1 MNDEINTFPVGIQLL
16 GRVLNAS
23 GEAIDKKG
31 PLTGIER
38 VPLYRAAPG
47 VAEGDK
53 ASLNQVLETGIKVI
67 DLLAPIP
74 RGGIAG
80 LFGNAGVGKLVV
92 VEELMHNIITRH
104 NGYVVCLGTG
114 EGTYEAVELMDAI
127 REAEL
132 EDKFV
137 LLFEELTES
146 PEVRQR
152 MIQGGLTIA
161 EHFRQQGHEVL
172 LVVDRDKMAQGSL
185 TNTRALRRMLREGG
199 VTAILQGSEDD
210 YWQFRQGDTLDDFD
224 CQIVLTRKMT
234 TRDLWPAVD
243 RLLSSSRLLDSG
255 AVDSEHVQVAREVLE
270 VLRRYA
276 ELEMK
281 EQQELSDADKELARR
296 AVKIQYFFTQPFFV
310 AEAYTEIPG
319 EYVGVEETVK
329 GFKELLEGRYED
341 LPDKAFYFVGGV
353 DEAIAKAGKE
363 EKEGKQSEKR

>member
-1 MNDEINTFPVGIQLL
+1 MNDKINTFPVGTRLL

-23 GEAIDKKG
+23 GEPIDKKG
-31 PLTGIER
+31 SLTGIER
-38 VPLYRAAPG
+38 VPLYRPAPR
-47 VAEGDK
+47 VAGEDK

-92 VEELMHNIITRH
+92 VEELMHNIITRNH
-104 NGYVVCLGTG
+104 GYVVCLGMG
-114 EGTYEAVELMDAI
+114 EGTYEVVELMDAI

-132 EDKFV
+132 EDKV
-137 LLFEELTES
+137 VMLFEELTES

-152 MIQGGLTIA
+152 MIRGGLTIA

-172 LVVDRDKMAQGSL
+172 LVVDKDKMAQGRL
-185 TNTRALRRMLREGG
+185 ANTHALRRILREGG

-210 YWQFRQGDTLDDFD
+210 YWQFRQGDTLDDLD
-224 CQIVLTRKMT
+224 CQIVLTSKMAK
-234 TRDLWPAVD
+234 RDLWPAVD
-243 RLLSSSRLLDSG
+243 RLLSSSRLLDRD
-255 AVDSEHVQVAREVLE
+255 AFDSEHVQVARQVLE

-276 ELEMK
+276 ELETK
-281 EQQELSDADKELARR
+281 EQQELSDADKELSRR

-319 EYVGVEETVK
+319 EYVRVEDTVK
-329 GFKELLEGRYED
+329 GFKELLEGRYND

-363 EKEGKQSEKR
+363 

>member
-1 MNDEINTFPVGIQLL
+1 MNDKINTFPAGAQLL

-23 GEAIDKKG
+23 GKPIDKKG

-38 VPLYRAAPG
+38 VPLYRPG
-47 VAEGDK
+47 PRVAGDR

-74 RGGIAG
+74 RGGIVG
-80 LFGNAGVGKLVV
+80 LFGNAGVGKLVAL
-92 VEELMHNIITRH
+92 EELMHNIITRQ
-104 NGYVVCLGTG
+104 NGYVVCLSMG
-114 EGTYEAVELMDAI
+114 EGTYEAVELMDTI
-127 REAEL
+127 REAER

-137 LLFEELTES
+137 MLFEELTES
-146 PEVRQR
+146 LEVRQR
-152 MIQGGLTIA
+152 MIRGGLTIA

-172 LVVDRDKMAQGSL
+172 LVVDRDQMAQGSL
-185 TNTRALRRMLREGG
+185 ANTRTLRHMLREGG

-224 CQIVLTRKMT
+224 CQIVLTRKMA

-255 AVDSEHVQVAREVLE
+255 AVDSEQVQVARQVQEA
-270 VLRRYA
+270 LRRYA

-319 EYVGVEETVK
+319 EYVKVEDTVK
-329 GFKELLEGRYED
+329 GFKELLEGRYDD
-341 LPDKAFYFVGGV
+341 LPDQAFYFVGGV
-353 DEAIAKAGKE
+353 AEAIAKAGKE
-363 EKEGKQSEKR
+363 